1 LEELEVTQFSL
12 FPARSDFICLIAGWK
27 VKKYDYIPFCA
38 LVIQMNYSD
47 ARKPQELS
55 QNCVLQ
61 DLAFSDWLCKC
72 LELEAMCTL
81 DIYFF
86 LLDKRHLIHVGIN
99 TANYFV
105 LSK

>member
-1 LEELEVTQFSL
+1 MQS
-12 FPARSDFICLIAGWK
+12 K
-27 VKKYDYIPFCA
+27 KKYDYVPFCT

-47 ARKPQELS
+47 ARNSQELS

-61 DLAFSDWLCKC
+61 DLTLSDWPCKR
-72 LELEAMCTL
+72 LELKAICTL

-86 LLDKRHLIHVGIN
+86 LLDKRHLIHMGIN

>member
-1 LEELEVTQFSL
+1 MTQFSL

-61 DLAFSDWLCKC
+61 DLAFSDWLFKC